1 MSNTTVTGAAPD
13 NANKNVVIKYWAPLT
28 DCASE
33 INNTKAYNDKGID
46 VVMAMY
52 NLVEYSKNYSKK
64 TQGVYGNTIEIN
76 QF

>member
-1 MSNTTVTGAAPD
+1 MPNAAVTDAAPD
-13 NANKNVVIKYWAPLT
+13 NGNKNVVIKNWAPLT

-33 INNTKAYNDKGID
+33 INNTQAYNDKGID